1 MNRRQ
6 VLGLS
11 SLSSR
16 AAAMMNR
23 VKGLIPYQ
31 LKLAARSLRGRV
43 AAYLLLAALLPLG
56 VLVVSGALIQPAL
69 IRSGVESNLVALS
82 EAGSRLIVQR
92 LQEAQAQIQVMAA
105 DPVIASGASSRE
117 NKQARLD
124 ALKGFYP
131 IFDDIT
137 LLGTSGGVLAS
148 TTYQYYWTGW
158 QGNRWYQEA
167 LQGRTVISDAFII
180 PQVDEVVVL
189 VATPVTTPS
198 GSLVGVLSGQFNME
212 HIWSIIDELH
222 PGERGFAFLVNESNT
237 IIAYPDKELVFHK
250 LSAIT
255 RDEFVLPDR
264 SGFAQYIELG
274 GSTIAGGYSTIVPA
288 DSALQGAWRLVV
300 AQPTDEAFAILDFA
314 QSQFRAA
321 LFLAAVVVLVVTFVL
336 SQYLTHP
343 LAKLLEAT
351 TAMANWSYRNH
362 GDVLGTNEMGAQA
375 VGAIDTP
382 APTKAS
388 QQQSQQKITQSP
400 GLHDI
405 PLASSTAPQ
414 LRATFRELT
423 KRMAELMACRICVI
437 ATYDRATRTMQGQ
450 APGYGVPDELVHSF
464 RYRADLPVAQEF
476 WDFRLRGPF
485 LTNDVGDIAEF
496 FLEWVERF
504 RLFNL
509 LVVPMTMEGRIT
521 GLVYAASKPGGFTQ
535 DDSKLLTIFAGQA
548 AVIIDNARLFE
559 QTRHLAVTDPLT
571 GLWNRR
577 HLQQERAAE
586 AVRARRSGHPLS
598 VLVMDMGDLKLLND
612 TYGHVVADQAIV
624 MVARVLLTVC
634 REVDIVGRYGGDEFA
649 VILPATDA
657 QGAASLA
664 DRILAALDNQPF
676 LAPDG
681 TQVQLSVSVGGA
693 TYPSHTD
700 DPDKLFSLADEAM
713 YRAKM
718 AGGGQ
723 SASATSGYEE
733 LPEQVNS
740 ELEEL
745 VGLLAAIDIR
755 DQHTIKHSRDVTKRA
770 LALGRAAGLSAGQLG
785 ALEIASML
793 HDVGKIGTPSD
804 VLLTQ
809 KPLRLE
815 EQKMLRDHPRAGYIL
830 VEQIPQMKAVSQAV
844 LYHHER
850 YDGTGYPVG
859 LSGED
864 IPLLARILRIVD
876 AFSNMLADHPN
887 NDSMSLEAVLEEIG
901 AKAGTHFDP
910 ELAERFIDLV
920 RNGEID

>member
-1 MNRRQ
+1 
-6 VLGLS
+6 
-11 SLSSR
+11 
-16 AAAMMNR
+16 MNR
-23 VKGLIPYQ
+23 VQGLIPYQ
-31 LKLAARSLRGRV
+31 LKRAARSLRGRV

-69 IRSGVESNLVALS
+69 TRSAVESNLVALS

-92 LQEAQAQIQVMAA
+92 LREAQAQIQVMAV
-105 DPVIASGASSRE
+105 DPVIASSASSRE

-167 LQGRTVISDAFII
+167 LQGRTVISDAFVI
-180 PQVDEVVVL
+180 PQVDKVVVL
-189 VATPVTTPS
+189 IATPVTTPS

-222 PGERGFAFLVNESNT
+222 PGERGFAFLVNESDT
-237 IIAYPDKELVFHK
+237 ILAYPDKELVFLK

-255 RDEFVLPDR
+255 GDEFLLPDR
-264 SGFAQYIELG
+264 SGFAQYVELG
-274 GSTIAGGYSTIVPA
+274 GSTIAGGYSVIAPE
-288 DSALQGAWRLVV
+288 DLALQAIWRLVV
-300 AQPTDEAFAILDFA
+300 AQPTDEAFAILNFA
-314 QSQFRAA
+314 QAQFRAA
-321 LFLAAVVVLVVTFVL
+321 LLLAAIIVLVVTFVL

-362 GDVLGTNEMGAQA
+362 GDIPAANQMRAQA
-375 VGAIDTP
+375 VGAIHTP

-388 QQQSQQKITQSP
+388 RQQARQRHTTLP
-400 GLHDI
+400 ALDEI
-405 PLASSTAPQ
+405 PLASGTAPQ
-414 LRATFRELT
+414 LRETFRELT

-437 ATYDRATRTMQGQ
+437 ATYDRPTKTMQGQ

-464 RYRADLPVAQEF
+464 RYRADLPAAQEF

-485 LTNDVGDIAEF
+485 LTNEVADIADF
-496 FLEWVERF
+496 FLEWIESF

-509 LVVPMTMEGRIT
+509 LVVPMTIEGRIT
-521 GLVYAASKPGGFTQ
+521 GLVYAANKPGGFTQ

-548 AVIIDNARLFE
+548 AVIVDNARLFE

-577 HLQQERAAE
+577 HLEEERAAE
-586 AVRARRSGHPLS
+586 AVRARRSGHSLS
-598 VLVMDMGDLKLLND
+598 VLVMDMDDLKLLND

-624 MVARVLLTVC
+624 TVARVLLTVC

-649 VILPATDA
+649 IILPATDA

-676 LAPDG
+676 QAPDG
-681 TQVQLSVSVGGA
+681 THVQLAISIGGA

-718 AGGGQ
+718 AGGAQ
-723 SASATSGYEE
+723 SASATSGAEE

-740 ELEEL
+740 EVEEL
-745 VGLLAAIDIR
+745 VALLAAMDIR
-755 DQHTIKHSRDVTKRA
+755 DQHTIKHSRDVTRRA

-785 ALEIASML
+785 ALEVAAML
-793 HDVGKIGTPSD
+793 HDVGKIGTPPH
-804 VLLTQ
+804 VLITQ
-809 KPLRLE
+809 KPLGPE

-850 YDGTGYPVG
+850 YNGAGYPVG
-859 LSGED
+859 LRGED

-876 AFSNMLADHPN
+876 AFTNMLADHPK
-887 NDSMSLEAVLEEIG
+887 NDSTSLEEVLKEIH
-901 AKAGTHFDP
+901 ASAGTHFDP
-910 ELAERFIDLV
+910 ELTERFIDLV

>member
-1 MNRRQ
+1 MDRRQ
-6 VLGLS
+6 VLGLP

-16 AAAMMNR
+16 AAGMMNR
-23 VKGLIPYQ
+23 LQGLIPLQ
-31 LKLAARSLRGRV
+31 LKRAARSLRGRV

-56 VLVVSGALIQPAL
+56 ILVVSGALIQPAL
-69 IRSGVESNLVALS
+69 IRSSVESNLVALS
-82 EAGSRLIVQR
+82 EAGSRLVVQR
-92 LQEAQAQIQVMAA
+92 LREAQAQIQVLAI
-105 DPVIASGASSRE
+105 DPVIASSASSRE

-180 PQVDEVVVL
+180 PQVDKAVVL

-212 HIWSIIDELH
+212 HIWSIIDEL
-222 PGERGFAFLVNESNT
+222 PGERGFAFLVNESDT

-264 SGFAQYIELG
+264 SGFAQYHELG
-274 GSTIAGGYSTIVPA
+274 GSTIAGGYSIIAPA
-288 DSALQGAWRLVV
+288 DLALQATWRLVV

-314 QSQFRAA
+314 QAQFRAA
-321 LFLAAVVVLVVTFVL
+321 LFLAAVIVLVVTFVL
-336 SQYLTHP
+336 SQYLTQP

-362 GDVLGTNEMGAQA
+362 GDIPGTNQTGAQA
-375 VGAIDTP
+375 GGAIDTP

-388 QQQSQQKITQSP
+388 RKR
-400 GLHDI
+400 
-405 PLASSTAPQ
+405 APQ
-414 LRATFRELT
+414 RTAQSAGLDEVPVVSGNAAQLRETFRELT

-437 ATYDRATRTMQGQ
+437 ATYDRATKTMHGQ

-464 RYRADLPVAQEF
+464 RYPADLPVAQDL

-485 LTNDVGDIAEF
+485 LTNDVADMADF
-496 FLEWVERF
+496 FLEWIERF
-504 RLFNL
+504 RLFNI
-509 LVVPMTMEGRIT
+509 LVVPMTIEGKIT
-521 GLVYAASKPGGFTQ
+521 GLVYAGNKPGGFTQ

-577 HLQQERAAE
+577 HLEDERAAE

-598 VLVMDMGDLKLLND
+598 VLVMDMDDLKLLND
-612 TYGHVVADQAIV
+612 TYGHIVADQAIV
-624 MVARVLLTVC
+624 MVARILLAVC

-649 VILPATDA
+649 IILPATDA

-664 DRILAALDNQPF
+664 DRILTALENQAF
-676 LAPDG
+676 KAPDG
-681 TQVQLSVSVGGA
+681 AQVRLGVSVGGA
-693 TYPSHTD
+693 TYPFHTD

-723 SASATSGYEE
+723 SALATSGYEE
-733 LPEQVNS
+733 RPERVNS
-740 ELEEL
+740 EVEEL
-745 VGLLAAIDIR
+745 VGLLASIDVR
-755 DQHTIKHSRDVTKRA
+755 DQHTIRHSREVTRRA

-785 ALEIASML
+785 ALEIAAML
-793 HDVGKIGTPSD
+793 HDVGKIGTPSN
-804 VLLTQ
+804 VLLTRN
-809 KPLRLE
+809 PLRPE

-830 VEQIPQMKAVSQAV
+830 IEQIPQMKAVSQAV

-876 AFSNMLADHPN
+876 EFSNMVSVHSEN
-887 NDSMSLEAVLEEIG
+887 NSMSLEVVLEEIC

-910 ELAERFIDLV
+910 ELAERFVDLV
-920 RNGEID
+920 RNGDID